1 LYHFLIKFIA
11 VIKYEQIGGTVLK
24 YIIRRLLL
32 LLPVMLGVIFLVFF
46 IISLTPGNVASMILG
61 DGATDERIV
70 ELREEMGLNDPL
82 IIQYGR
88 YMGSLLRGDM
98 GVSYADGRSVAGE
111 IGQRFP
117 NTFKLTIT
125 AIILSVLISIPIGVI
140 SATKQYSIFDN
151 LGMILALIGISMP
164 SFWIGLILII
174 AFSLNLG
181 WFPSGGMSGVMS
193 LILPA
198 FTLAIASTA
207 SITRTTRSSM
217 LEVIRQDYINTAK
230 AKGVSKNKV
239 ITKHAL
245 RNALIPAITVIGLEF
260 GVLLGGAVLTETVF
274 SWPGIGRLM
283 VQSIQRKDTPM
294 VLGCIIVFTLSFSIV
309 NLLIDIL
316 YAYLDPRIK
325 ENYK

>member
-1 LYHFLIKFIA
+1 M
-11 VIKYEQIGGTVLK
+11 LK